1 MRNFTGE
8 SSGTQL
14 MNFAGRPTS
23 VGLLVCFIE
32 GRGAMPRSVFM
43 EEIMAVEMSERE
55 YALTLL
61 GKIRQARELLDDLAD
76 SKMVEVA
83 NRELGIGEP
92 ALDLEDLVTELSA
105 LAGQFKELYLPE

>member
-1 MRNFTGE
+1 
-8 SSGTQL
+8 
-14 MNFAGRPTS
+14 
-23 VGLLVCFIE
+23 
-32 GRGAMPRSVFM
+32 
-43 EEIMAVEMSERE
+43 MAVEMSERE

>member
-1 MRNFTGE
+1 MGIRWKNFG
-8 SSGTQL
+8 
-14 MNFAGRPTS
+14 GRPTS
-23 VGLLVCFIE
+23 VGLFVYFE
-32 GRGAMPRSVFM
+32 DRGAVSRSVFM

>member
-1 MRNFTGE
+1 M
-8 SSGTQL
+8 S
-14 MNFAGRPTS
+14 
-23 VGLLVCFIE
+23 
-32 GRGAMPRSVFM
+32 RSVFM